1 MEEGE
6 GQKSSSYLELG
17 SLVEISG
24 ADALPDDVP
33 VGAAGGQVHLLLHH
47 DVLQLGAN
55 LTHLHGARDQDLKN
69 IVFILLLFALLSQET
84 IFSVFIHNNIKK
96 RHH

>member
-1 MEEGE
+1 MGGE
-6 GQKSSSYLELG
+6 GRRRRWGRRRGQESRSYLELG
-17 SLVEISG
+17 SLVEISS

-55 LTHLHGARDQDLKN
+55 LTHLHRDKKTPLQ
-69 IVFILLLFALLSQET
+69 
-84 IFSVFIHNNIKK
+84 NNINYISLCFLVLSWILIS
-96 RHH
+96 